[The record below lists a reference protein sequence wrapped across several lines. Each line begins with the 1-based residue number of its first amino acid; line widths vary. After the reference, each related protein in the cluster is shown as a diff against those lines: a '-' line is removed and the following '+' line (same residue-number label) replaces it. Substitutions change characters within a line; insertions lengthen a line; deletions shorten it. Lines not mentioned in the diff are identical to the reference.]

1 MKPLF
6 RQMDKWVIGGGNG
19 YSGKR
24 RERGTNSLL
33 GGIVGY
39 GTYL

>member
-1 MKPLF
+1 
-6 RQMDKWVIGGGNG
+6 MDKRVIGVGNG

-33 GGIVGY
+33 ERIVGY